1 VIPALVFGAGTGAGL
16 WLLLTWVLPPHPA
29 LGDRL
34 AHATATRPVAAPIVV
49 AADAAWVTS
58 WGRVFVPGLRMLG
71 LPGAALENDLRLTG
85 RGTDTHLASK
95 ALLAVA
101 GLLAPWLLQALLAL
115 GGLALSVE
123 VPLLAGLV
131 LAAFGFLTPDLDVRA
146 KAARLRR
153 GFRSALSAFLDLVW
167 ISLAGGAGVEAAL
180 GDAAA
185 VGHCPA
191 FDKIRRALH
200 AAQLTRT
207 TPWQTLR
214 RLGEELGIAELSELA
229 ASVSLAGTEGARVR
243 ASLAA
248 KAQALR
254 THQVTDAEAEA
265 QAATERMALPVT
277 LLFLGF
283 FGFIAYPAV
292 IQVLNGL

>member
-1 VIPALVFGAGTGAGL
+1 MIPALVFGAGAGAGL
-16 WLLLTWVLPPHPA
+16 WLLLTWALPPTPA
-29 LGDRL
+29 LSDRL
-34 AHATATRPVAAPIVV
+34 AQVSSRPPATPIVL
-49 AADAAWVTS
+49 AADAAWVRS

-71 LPGAALENDLRLTG
+71 LPGTKIEADLRVTG
-85 RGTDTHLASK
+85 RGSDTHLASQ

-101 GLLAPWLLQALLAL
+101 GLLAPWLLQALLAM
-115 GGLALSVE
+115 GGLSLGVE

-146 KAARLRR
+146 TATRR
-153 GFRSALSAFLDLVW
+153 RREFRDALSAFLDLVW
-167 ISLAGGAGVEAAL
+167 ITLAGGAGVETAL

-185 VGHCPA
+185 VGTGPA

-207 TPWQTLR
+207 TPWNTLR
-214 RLGEELGIAELSELA
+214 QLGEELDITELSELA
-229 ASVSLAGTEGARVR
+229 ASISLAGTEGARVR
-243 ASLAA
+243 ASLSA

-254 THQVTDAEAEA
+254 THQVTDAEADA

-283 FGFIAYPAV
+283 LGFIAYPAV
-292 IQVLNGL
+292 IQVLHGL

>member
-1 VIPALVFGAGTGAGL
+1 MIPALVFGAGAGAGL
-16 WLLLTWVLPPHPA
+16 WLLLTWALPPTPA

-34 AHATATRPVAAPIVV
+34 AQVRSRPPATPITL
-49 AADAAWVTS
+49 AEDAAWVRS
-58 WGRVFVPGLRMLG
+58 WGRVFVPGLRRLG
-71 LPGAALENDLRLTG
+71 LPGTKLEADLRVTG
-85 RGTDTHLASK
+85 RGVDTHLASK

-101 GLLAPWLLQALLAL
+101 GLVAPWLLQALLAL
-115 GGLALSVE
+115 GGLSLGVE
-123 VPLLAGLV
+123 VSLLAGLV
-131 LAAFGFLTPDLDVRA
+131 LAALGFVTPDLDVRA
-146 KAARLRR
+146 KATRLRR
-153 GFRSALSAFLDLVW
+153 EFRDALSAFLDLVW
-167 ISLAGGAGVEAAL
+167 ITLAGGAGVEAAL

-185 VGHCPA
+185 VGAGPA

-207 TPWQTLR
+207 TPWNTLR
-214 RLGEELGIAELSELA
+214 QLGEELDIAELSELA
-229 ASVSLAGTEGARVR
+229 ASISLAGTEGARVR

-254 THQVTDAEAEA
+254 THQVTDAESDA

-283 FGFIAYPAV
+283 LGFIAYPAV

>member
-1 VIPALVFGAGTGAGL
+1 MIPALLFGAGAGAGL
-16 WLLLTWVLPPHPA
+16 WLLLTWALPPAPA
-29 LGDRL
+29 LSDRL
-34 AHATATRPVAAPIVV
+34 AQVSSRPPATPIVL
-49 AADAAWVTS
+49 AADAAWVRS

-71 LPGAALENDLRLTG
+71 LPGTKIEADLRVTG

-115 GGLALSVE
+115 GGLSLGVE

-131 LAAFGFLTPDLDVRA
+131 LAAQGFLTPDLDVRA
-146 KAARLRR
+146 KATRLRR
-153 GFRSALSAFLDLVW
+153 EFRDALSAFLDLVW
-167 ISLAGGAGVEAAL
+167 ITLAGGAGVEAAL

-185 VGHCPA
+185 VGAGLA

-207 TPWQTLR
+207 TPWNTLR
-214 RLGEELGIAELSELA
+214 QLGEELDITELSELA
-229 ASVSLAGTEGARVR
+229 ASISLAGTEGARVR

-254 THQVTDAEAEA
+254 THQVTDAESDA

-283 FGFIAYPAV
+283 LGFIAYPAV

>member
-1 VIPALVFGAGTGAGL
+1 MIPALLFGAGAGAGL
-16 WLLLTWVLPPHPA
+16 WLLLTWALPPAPA
-29 LGDRL
+29 LSDRL
-34 AHATATRPVAAPIVV
+34 AQVSSRPPATPIVL
-49 AADAAWVTS
+49 ATDAAWVRS

-71 LPGAALENDLRLTG
+71 LPGTKIEADLRVTG

-101 GLLAPWLLQALLAL
+101 GLLAPWLLQALLVL
-115 GGLALSVE
+115 GGLSLGVE

-131 LAAFGFLTPDLDVRA
+131 LAALGFLTPDLDVRA
-146 KAARLRR
+146 RAARLRR
-153 GFRSALSAFLDLVW
+153 EFRDALSAFLDLVW
-167 ISLAGGAGVEAAL
+167 ITLAGGAGVEAAL

-185 VGHCPA
+185 VGAGPA

-207 TPWQTLR
+207 TPWNTLR
-214 RLGEELGIAELSELA
+214 QLGEELDITELSELA
-229 ASVSLAGTEGARVR
+229 ASISLAGTEGARVR

-248 KAQALR
+248 KAEALR
-254 THQVTDAEAEA
+254 THQVTDAESDA

-283 FGFIAYPAV
+283 LGFIAYPAV